1 MDLKQTI
8 DKLKLEDF
16 LCNQGW
22 SKHSIHT
29 ALSEQSMPFLN
40 ILYTII
46 PTTTRLLENFTLVQ
60 RTSYQESIRCIK

>member
-29 ALSEQSMPFLN
+29 ALSALIIRTVYALFEHS
-40 ILYTII
+40 LYHY
-46 PTTTRLLENFTLVQ
+46 PHDNSAAGELY
-60 RTSYQESIRCIK
+60 SGSKD